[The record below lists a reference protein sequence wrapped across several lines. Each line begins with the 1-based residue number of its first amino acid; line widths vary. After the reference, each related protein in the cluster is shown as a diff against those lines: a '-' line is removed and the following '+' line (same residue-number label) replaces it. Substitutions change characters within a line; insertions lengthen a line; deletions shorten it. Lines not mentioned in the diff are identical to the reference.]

1 MTTKIKYI
9 KGPWILSTVEGSD
22 CLMVGGGDGSEV
34 VADIRTSWPTRTIE
48 ANARLVQ
55 AAPELFGLLKNVQE
69 CMRKCMPLIDDPED
83 LNHNGAQTYCGEWL
97 DEVNELISRIET
109 TDVWL
114 YQKNKTVKNSK

>member
-1 MTTKIKYI
+1 
-9 KGPWILSTVEGSD
+9 
-22 CLMVGGGDGSEV
+22 MVGGGDGSEV

-69 CMRKCMPLIDDPED
+69 CMRKCMLLIDDPED
-83 LNHNGAQTYCGEWL
+83 LNHNGAQTHCGEWL
-97 DEVNELISRIET
+97 DELNELISRIET